1 MGVIAYSVSQVIGLA
16 EDNIMPSPA
25 FGTRVRIDY
34 LRGMG
39 KSGDKFVSVSDIYKV
54 LGTPMS
60 SGPMRSWHRYIAG
73 KHRVLIPKERQ

>member
-1 MGVIAYSVSQVIGLA
+1 MGVIADSVSQVIVLA

-39 KSGDKFVSVSDIYKV
+39 KSGDKFVLVLDIDKV
-54 LGTPMS
+54 LGADDLGPTPVGTGTTPETPDFIS
-60 SGPMRSWHRYIAG
+60 KEHR
-73 KHRVLIPKERQ
+73 